1 MIYTP
6 KSVQRGEGFGGR
18 KEEEAAAYE
27 EYKRAVLRVLVRV
40 KSPKV
45 LRLMT
50 ETNEKVRISTKLQ
63 TWEHLLL
70 FESDLTAATPLKS
83 EYKLEQYQEWL
94 GWFRRE
100 VQGGK
105 VDVGGLG

>member
-6 KSVQRGEGFGGR
+6 KTVQRGEGFGGK
-18 KEEEAAAYE
+18 KEEEAAVYDT
-27 EYKRAVLRVLVRV
+27 YKRAVLRVLVRI
-40 KSPKV
+40 KTPKV
-45 LRLMT
+45 LRLLT
-50 ETNEKVRISTKLQ
+50 ETNEKIKISSKLQ

-94 GWFRRE
+94 G
-100 VQGGK
+100 
-105 VDVGGLG
+105 